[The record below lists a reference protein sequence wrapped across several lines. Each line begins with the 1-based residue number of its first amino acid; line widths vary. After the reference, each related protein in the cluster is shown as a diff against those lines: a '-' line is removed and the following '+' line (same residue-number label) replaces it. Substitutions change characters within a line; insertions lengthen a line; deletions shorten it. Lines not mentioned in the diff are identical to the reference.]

1 MKKKQ
6 YKSEEI
12 ENIKELFDEFMKE
25 SEKFIEKEK
34 EKEKEKQNE

>member
-6 YKSEEI
+6 YKCKEI

-34 EKEKEKQNE
+34 EKQNDTKL

>member
-25 SEKFIEKEK
+25 CEKFIEKEK
-34 EKEKEKQNE
+34 EKQNDIKL

>member
-25 SEKFIEKEK
+25 SEKFIEKLK
-34 EKEKEKQNE
+34 KEKQNDTKL